1 MKRIYVGN
9 LSYQTTE
16 QGLEGLFSTY
26 GSVKNASIIRDRQ
39 TGQSRGF
46 GFVEM
51 DDDDQAADAIDG
63 LHGQPFDG
71 RELTV
76 NEAQPRTDRRPSE
89 QAGSGEIRGH
99 RGESW

>member
-1 MKRIYVGN
+1 LKRIYVGN

-16 QGLEGLFSTY
+16 QGLEELFAPY
-26 GSVKNASIIRDRQ
+26 GSVRNASIIRDRQ

-51 DDDDQAADAIDG
+51 EDDDQASAAIDG

-71 RELTV
+71 RTLTV
-76 NEAQPRTDRRPSE
+76 NEAQPRTERRPSE
-89 QAGSGEIRGH
+89 SAGSSEYRGH
-99 RGESW
+99 RGDSL